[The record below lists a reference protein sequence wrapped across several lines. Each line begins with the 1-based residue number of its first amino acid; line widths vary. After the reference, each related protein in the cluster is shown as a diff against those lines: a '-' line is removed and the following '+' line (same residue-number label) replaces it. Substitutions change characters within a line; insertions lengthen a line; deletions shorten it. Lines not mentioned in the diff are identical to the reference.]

1 MKQKKPSLL
10 CTNSTLKSASLKLI
24 AQGLSTKLKRGKIF
38 RTTKISTVRKQFKY
52 GQSVDKLTQYKWF
65 VEQNIPALEFTTSQ
79 MEAGKWLNEDKVT
92 VFGRKF
98 LNSSCG
104 KGIVVFESTEQGQI
118 DLVDG
123 VPCPVYTKYKKKK
136 REFRVHVF
144 KDEVVNVTEKK
155 RRKEFDG
162 ERDTKIRNLANGY
175 VFVQHVEGEPNG
187 LRDLALRAAKVTNSD
202 FKGVDIGYN
211 EKKNELF
218 VIEVNSAPGIQ
229 GTNVEKYLE
238 AMVKHV

>member
-1 MKQKKPSLL
+1 MNKKKPSLL

-24 AQGLSTKLKRGKIF
+24 AQGLSTRLKRGKIF
-38 RTTKISTVRKQFKY
+38 RTTKPSLIRKQFKY
-52 GQSVDKLTQYKWF
+52 GQSVDKLTQYQWYKA
-65 VEQNIPALEFTTSQ
+65 NDIPALEFT
-79 MEAGKWLNEDKVT
+79 ANPNDVVDWLNENST
-92 VFGRKF
+92 VFGRKY

-104 KGIVVFESTEQGQI
+104 KGIVVIEPETDDQI
-118 DLVDG
+118 
-123 VPCPVYTKYKKKK
+123 PICPVYTKYKKKK

-155 RRKEFDG
+155 RRKGFEG

-175 VFVQHVEGEPNG
+175 VFVQQVDDIPNG
-187 LRDLALRAAKVTNSD
+187 LQELALRAAKVSYSD
-202 FKGVDIGYN
+202 FRGVDIGYN

-229 GTNVEKYLE
+229 GTNVEKYLDE
-238 AMVKHV
+238 MVKYV